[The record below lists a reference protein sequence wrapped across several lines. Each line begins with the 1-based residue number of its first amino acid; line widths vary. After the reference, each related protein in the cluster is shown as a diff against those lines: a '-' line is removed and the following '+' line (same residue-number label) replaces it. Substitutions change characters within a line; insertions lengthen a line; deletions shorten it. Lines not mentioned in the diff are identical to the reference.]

1 MDHRIPVV
9 ITERRES
16 GIPSDSSVADNAV
29 PCAVCLNILRQYFTA
44 LLAIGNVKCQ
54 QAPCAASGEDSIQ
67 RFLCSLHIAM
77 IVYADHKTV
86 RGQLSGDGATDT
98 FAGTRN

>member
-16 GIPSDSSVADNAV
+16 GITSDPCVANNAV
-29 PCAVCLNILRQYFTA
+29 PCAVCLNILQQYFTA
-44 LLAIGNVKCQ
+44 LLA
-54 QAPCAASGEDSIQ
+54 
-67 RFLCSLHIAM
+67 
-77 IVYADHKTV
+77 KTV